1 MEWTMGN
8 WTKRSGR
15 RFGGAGCLVAL
26 ALAGTL
32 AACAPLDERP
42 APIVERSIGV
52 GPGVVAAGAAANAA
66 GSVVGAATPEHVIAR
81 GETLYSIAFRN
92 GLDYRELARWNNID
106 DPALIG
112 VGQRLRLGPPS
123 ATSVP
128 TPSLA
133 TSAGGGGIREPQA
146 ARFETLTDNPRT
158 PSLAVPTPST
168 GAGAAPVAAVA
179 APIGTLGGSPSA
191 NPVPVIREAVPS
203 APVASAAVTPSA
215 TPAGSAVA
223 AAGAAAAG
231 QIVST
236 SGGERAVDG
245 VRWRWPTD
253 GRVIRS
259 FGSGDPT
266 RQGLGI
272 SGNQGQ
278 AVVAAADGEV
288 VYSGNGLIGF
298 GELIIIKHSD
308 ALLSAYGH
316 NRKRLVDE
324 GSRVR
329 AGQVVAE
336 MGRSGGSVPMVHFE
350 IRRNGRPVD
359 PRTFLPPR

>member
-1 MEWTMGN
+1 M
-8 WTKRSGR
+8 
-15 RFGGAGCLVAL
+15 
-26 ALAGTL
+26 
-32 AACAPLDERP
+32 
-42 APIVERSIGV
+42 
-52 GPGVVAAGAAANAA
+52 
-66 GSVVGAATPEHVIAR
+66 
-81 GETLYSIAFRN
+81 
-92 GLDYRELARWNNID
+92 
-106 DPALIG
+106 
-112 VGQRLRLGPPS
+112 
-123 ATSVP
+123 
-128 TPSLA
+128 
-133 TSAGGGGIREPQA
+133 
-146 ARFETLTDNPRT
+146 
-158 PSLAVPTPST
+158 
-168 GAGAAPVAAVA
+168 AAVA
-179 APIGTLGGSPSA
+179 APIGTLGASPSA
-191 NPVPVIREAVPS
+191 NPALVIREAVPS
-203 APVASAAVTPSA
+203 APAASAAVMPSA
-215 TPAGSAVA
+215 TPAGIAAATA